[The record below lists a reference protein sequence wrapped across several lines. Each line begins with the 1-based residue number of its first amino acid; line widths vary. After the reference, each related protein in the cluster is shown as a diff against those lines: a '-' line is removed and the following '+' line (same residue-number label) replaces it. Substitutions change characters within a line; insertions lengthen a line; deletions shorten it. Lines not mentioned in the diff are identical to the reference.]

1 MHLIVSL
8 KKVCYLSLTTMLLS
22 LASCQKEFTNSLECE
37 GAPVHG
43 ITLHYYAAT
52 DSFPLIGDEFP
63 TPEYRF
69 SKNDISLECTTSAGR
84 NCTAN
89 VYFSQAKSPAQSE
102 ITFSFE
108 GCLGNYNLQ
117 EPCFE
122 ATLSFDGVFTDTLRA
137 QPERLKDGKHVLVYT
152 LNGEQIAEDEDAYR
166 LGQSF
171 LYDVVIYR

>member
-1 MHLIVSL
+1 MHSIVSL
-8 KKVCYLSLTTMLLS
+8 KKVSYFGLILLF
-22 LASCQKEFTNSLECE
+22 LPLLSCQKEFTSSLDCE
-37 GAPVHG
+37 EAPVQG

-69 SKNDISLECTTSAGR
+69 SRNDILLECTTSAGR

-89 VYFSQAKSPAQSE
+89 VYFSQAKNPAHSE

-117 EPCFE
+117 EPCLE

-137 QPERLKDGKHVLVYT
+137 QPERLKNGKHILVYS
-152 LNGEQIAEDEDAYR
+152 LNRERIAEDENAYR
-166 LGQSF
+166 LGRSF
-171 LYDVVIYR
+171 LYDVAIYR